1 MLNVHKE
8 GQGDKL
14 LVRLEGRLDSNT
26 APSLKDDLISSIE
39 DVHELTLDFDE
50 LDYVSSAGLS
60 VILSTQ
66 KRMLRQGSMTVKNVN
81 EQIMEVFE
89 LTGFADILTIE

>member
-8 GQGDKL
+8 GQGDEL

-26 APSLKDDLISSIE
+26 APLLKDDLISSIE

-60 VILSTQ
+60 VILSAQ

>member
-60 VILSTQ
+60 VILSAQ